1 MHTLDAPFRVGSK
14 ERQSNDHA
22 RRGRRIG
29 AVLALSE
36 ASIQATFSIFLQYV
50 LHGVFA
56 PKDFALVDHFAA
68 EMFSSL
74 AIAPT
79 KKRPAQILPVYELKI
94 TLRGRNPAIWRRVQ
108 VPGRPI

>member
-1 MHTLDAPFRVGSK
+1 MHTLDTHRFESDQRSVKATITREEVV
-14 ERQSNDHA
+14 E
-22 RRGRRIG
+22 
-29 AVLALSE
+29 LALYWHCQKHPS
-36 ASIQATFSIFLQYV
+36 SQPFPYLQYI

-94 TLRGRNPAIWRRVQ
+94 TLRGRNPAIWRR
-108 VPGRPI
+108 